1 MNKINNKIVYSIIPA
16 RSGSK
21 GIKNKNIIKI
31 KGKELIYYSIE
42 TSINSKLI
50 NKTFV
55 STDSSKIQKLALNYG
70 AECPKL
76 RPKKI
81 SKDLSLDIE
90 FCKQF
95 LTDLDKM
102 KIRLPDI
109 VIILRPTTIFRK
121 SKIIDKMIIEFTSK
135 YKSYDSLRVVRKSR
149 ENPFKTWFVR
159 NERLSP
165 IISNLKNE
173 NFNKPRQILEDT
185 YYQYGY
191 ADIIK
196 TSTILNKNSISGSKI
211 LPYIYNNY
219 EVKDIDEM
227 KDLKN

>member
-1 MNKINNKIVYSIIPA
+1 MNKLNNKIIYSIIPA
-16 RSGSK
+16 RGGSK

-42 TSINSKLI
+42 TSIKSKLI

-55 STDSSKIQKLALNYG
+55 STDSNKIQKLALKYG

-95 LTDLDKM
+95 LIDLNNI
-102 KIRLPDI
+102 KIKLPDI
-109 VIILRPTTIFRK
+109 IIILRPTTIFRN
-121 SKIIDKMIIEFTSK
+121 SVIIDKMIYEFISK
-135 YKSYDSLRVVRKSR
+135 YESYDSLRVVRKSR
-149 ENPFKTWFVR
+149 ENPFKTWFIR

-196 TSTILNKNSISGSKI
+196 TSTILYKNSISGSKI
-211 LPYIYNNY
+211 LPYIYNNH
-219 EVKDIDEM
+219 EIKDIDEM
-227 KDLKN
+227 KDLIN